1 MRIRRCAEESI
12 HEAYDADPELRL
24 VLGFRV
30 SIREAGRETAPVGW
44 LGGEVMSWNTF
55 GLQVIWGC
63 IKTNLAIFGGWTSIY
78 QLFGVH

>member
-30 SIREAGRETAPVGW
+30 SIREAGRACRAGWLVGWGGW
-44 LGGEVMSWNTF
+44 LGWNTRTV
-55 GLQVIWGC
+55 GNMDDIW
-63 IKTNLAIFGGWTSIY
+63 
-78 QLFGVH
+78 